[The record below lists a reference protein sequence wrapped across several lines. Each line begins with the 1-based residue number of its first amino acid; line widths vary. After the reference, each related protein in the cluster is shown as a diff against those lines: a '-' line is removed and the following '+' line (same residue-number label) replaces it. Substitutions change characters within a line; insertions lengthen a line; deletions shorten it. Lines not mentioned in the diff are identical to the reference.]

1 MITNLRMELF
11 EALVFTIFGEAQTVT
26 LVQVASCTLAEARS
40 LGSAALIIAHE
51 LAHNLGVEHDG
62 VGDNSGEL
70 GLVDTDDTEL

>member
-1 MITNLRMELF
+1 M
-11 EALVFTIFGEAQTVT
+11 T

-62 VGDNSGEL
+62 VGDNSGEQ
-70 GLVDTDDTEL
+70 GLVDADDTEL